1 MHPSAHTLALTHA
14 QPHARITL
22 HTVTPTLRLHVPAF
36 THTCPHTH
44 RHTSRSHRARMH
56 VRIITYVQPCAVSCQ
71 ANTNAT
77 HPGQQSSHVCICV
90 NTHRSPLMRS
100 CLSTRVTYIHA
111 VVRAHI
117 HAPVRMYKGR
127 LSVTRFLSS
136 VCLSEHPHPH
146 LAHPNTH
153 THTAVLRAISSP
165 PLPRSHWLDV
175 CPSELGEGTWW
186 GRNGIGRAIPSLR
199 FGAVLTPSGAV
210 VKCPISPRAHRRLP
224 QADLRIPK

>member
-1 MHPSAHTLALTHA
+1 MLSLPLHGSFSSSNLLSHAHFQEHSHDTHCSHTRTHAGIHSCMHPSAHTLALTHA

-153 THTAVLRAISSP
+153 THT
-165 PLPRSHWLDV
+165 SHSQT
-175 CPSELGEGTWW
+175 PT
-186 GRNGIGRAIPSLR
+186 
-199 FGAVLTPSGAV
+199 LTQQ
-210 VKCPISPRAHRRLP
+210 C
-224 QADLRIPK
+224 